1 MTRAEEII
9 RQRIR
14 DRGRITFA
22 EFMELA
28 LYGPGGYYTSRTP
41 IGRRGDYYTSPSAHP
56 MFGALLALQLEQL
69 WRLLDAPSRF
79 VVVEPGAGDGRLALD
94 VLAYARR
101 LDAAFARAL
110 EYVAVDRFPRPGPGG
125 PAANFSGGPGG
136 PAARISWLRGE
147 CTPLR
152 ELTGCV
158 LSNELVDS
166 MPVHRVAMTGG
177 RLRELYVTLADGSLA
192 EEAGEPSTPEIA
204 EMLGSQGVRLEEG
217 WQAEVG
223 LGARRWM
230 EGVAASLRRGYVL
243 TIDYGDPAERLYTE
257 ARKAGTVMSYYQH
270 TPQADVLARV
280 GLQDMTAHV
289 NFTTLVQAGR
299 KRGLEPVALM
309 DQGSF
314 LRNLGAGLFID
325 RQRREPL
332 PQAETQA
339 NLMAMR
345 DLVKPG
351 GLGAF
356 RVLLQAKDAPVA
368 GLACVDESPSDQ
380 EAWRRRLESLPVPML
395 TPEHLDL
402 LAARYPH
409 QAGTQERW

>member
-9 RQRIR
+9 RRRIR

-41 IGRRGDYYTSPSAHP
+41 IGRKGDYYTSPLVHP
-56 MFGALLALQLEQL
+56 LFGALLALQLEQL

-101 LDAAFARAL
+101 LDAAFACAL
-110 EYVAVDRFPRPGPGG
+110 EYVAIDRPGG
-125 PAANFSGGPGG
+125 PAAGFLGGPGSG
-136 PAARISWLRGE
+136 VSWLRGE

-152 ELTGCV
+152 DLTGCV

-166 MPVHRVAMTGG
+166 LPVHRVAMTGG

-204 EMLGSQGVRLEEG
+204 ELLGSQGVRLEEG

-243 TIDYGDPAERLYTE
+243 TIDYGDPAEGLYTE

-289 NFTTLVQAGR
+289 NFTMLVQAGR

-309 DQGSF
+309 DQRSF

-325 RQRREPL
+325 RLRREPL

-368 GLACVDESPSDQ
+368 GLACVDESPSEE

-409 QAGTQERW
+409 QAGTPERW